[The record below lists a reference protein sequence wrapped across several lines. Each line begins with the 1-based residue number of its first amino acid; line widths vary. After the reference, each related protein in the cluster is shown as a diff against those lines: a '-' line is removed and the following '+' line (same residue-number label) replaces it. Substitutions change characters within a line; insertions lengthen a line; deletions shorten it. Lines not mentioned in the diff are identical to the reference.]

1 MFIVIWVWIVIWDG
15 GNVFVGISIVYGYL
29 CDVIL
34 GGGFV
39 WFYDEIVV
47 KIISGMIC

>member
-1 MFIVIWVWIVIWDG
+1 MVIWDG

-39 WFYDEIVV
+39 WFLWECYFYF
-47 KIISGMIC
+47 G